1 MIKAKPGDHFT
12 RVLPQSATGRII
24 QFPLARLLIAVLF
37 MVPVLALDKV
47 FKLTVLSPLSG
58 NILIIFKY
66 FEAIICFT
74 LFIIAYRFYVRLVE
88 KRTAQ
93 EISFSK
99 WLSEFGLGFLISM
112 GLVVL
117 IVAILYF
124 LGYLNF
130 IGFAANKRVALD
142 LAVKFAMGAFI
153 EELFFR
159 LILFK
164 LSEELLG
171 TWVALII
178 QSVFFGFAHQANE
191 NATVMT
197 SISLI
202 IVGGVFYTAAFM
214 YTRRI
219 WFPFG
224 IHMGW
229 NYFQSGIF
237 SMPNSGTTYDGFV
250 TTKVSGP
257 EAITGGNF
265 GIEASYVTI
274 FLCLMVGVWLVV
286 ISYKAGQF
294 TQPLWKRKT
303 E

>member
-1 MIKAKPGDHFT
+1 MMKIKPGDQFSG
-12 RVLPQSATGRII
+12 VLPQTAKGRIV
-24 QFPLARLLIAVLF
+24 QFPLIRLLIAALI

-47 FKLTVLSPLSG
+47 FKLTVLSSFSG
-58 NILIIFKY
+58 NILIILKY
-66 FEAIICFT
+66 IEAIIFFV
-74 LFIIAYRFYVRLVE
+74 LFVTAYRLYVKLVE
-88 KRTAQ
+88 RRTAL
-93 EISFSK
+93 ELSFSS
-99 WLSEFGLGFLISM
+99 WLSEFGTGFLISI
-112 GLVVL
+112 GLVIV

-130 IGFAANKRVALD
+130 VGLAANKHVALD

-159 LILFK
+159 LIIFK

-171 TWVALII
+171 TWIALLI
-178 QSVFFGFAHQANE
+178 QAVFFGFAHQANE
-191 NATVMT
+191 NATVLT

-224 IHMGW
+224 IHMAW

-237 SMPNSGTTYDGFV
+237 SMPNSGTSYDGLIA
-250 TTKVSGP
+250 TKVSGP
-257 EAITGGNF
+257 IAITGGNF
-265 GIEASYVTI
+265 GIEASYVAI
-274 FLCLMVGVWLVV
+274 FLCSIIGIWLVV

-294 TQPLWKRKT
+294 THPLWKRRIG
-303 E
+303 

>member
-1 MIKAKPGDHFT
+1 MRINPGDQFT
-12 RVLPQSATGRII
+12 RVLPQTITGSIV
-24 QFPLARLLIAVLF
+24 QFPLTRLLIAALF

-66 FEAIICFT
+66 IEAIIFFA
-74 LFIIAYRFYVRLVE
+74 LLVIAYRFYVKLVE
-88 KRTAQ
+88 RRTAP
-93 EISFSK
+93 ELSFSD
-99 WLSEFGLGFLISM
+99 WLREFSLGFLVSM
-112 GLVVL
+112 ALVVA

-130 IGFAANKRVALD
+130 VGLAPNKRIALD

-159 LILFK
+159 LIVFK

-171 TWVALII
+171 TWLALVI
-178 QSVFFGFAHQANE
+178 QAVFFGFAHQANE
-191 NATVMT
+191 NATVLT

-202 IVGGVFYTAAFM
+202 IVGGVFYTAAFI

-224 IHMGW
+224 IHMAW

-237 SMPNSGTTYDGFV
+237 SMPNSGTAYDGLI

-265 GIEASYVTI
+265 GIEASYMAI
-274 FLCLMVGVWLVV
+274 FLCLIVGVWLVV

-294 TQPLWKRKT
+294 IQPLWKRKIG
-303 E
+303 